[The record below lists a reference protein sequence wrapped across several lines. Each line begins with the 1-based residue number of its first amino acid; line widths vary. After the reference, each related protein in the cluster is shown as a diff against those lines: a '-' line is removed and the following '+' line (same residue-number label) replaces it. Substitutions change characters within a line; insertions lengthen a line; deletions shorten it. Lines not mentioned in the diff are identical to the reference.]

1 MPPKYNLWFELKKSC
16 KCALQHWGQTKSP
29 GGMLCTYKN
38 LQIRNF
44 FYSKYFPLL
53 CVPGS
58 AQAHRNY
65 LGLSVVPIQ
74 HYNLL
79 QSVEYFGTIMDCWWF
94 FMVKRP
100 IKNADLSMPIILQ
113 PTNEVVLGIYTS
125 QHSDDRL
132 GLKSS
137 SQDASCRS
145 ISAKKPNYGMLVVL

>member
-1 MPPKYNLWFELKKSC
+1 MVWIKKKVVSVHYSIEGKQSHLGVC
-16 KCALQHWGQTKSP
+16 
-29 GGMLCTYKN
+29 CTYNN
-38 LQIRNF
+38 LRIRIF

-113 PTNEVVLGIYTS
+113 PTNEVLGIYVAT
-125 QHSDDRL
+125 
-132 GLKSS
+132 
-137 SQDASCRS
+137 
-145 ISAKKPNYGMLVVL
+145 